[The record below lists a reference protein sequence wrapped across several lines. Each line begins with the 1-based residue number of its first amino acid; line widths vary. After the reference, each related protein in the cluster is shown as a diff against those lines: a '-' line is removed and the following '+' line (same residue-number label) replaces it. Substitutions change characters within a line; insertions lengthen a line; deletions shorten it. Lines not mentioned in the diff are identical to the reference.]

1 MNGGRPIRVLVAEGR
16 ALHRAAMSTAFA
28 AEADFQIVGQVATD
42 VDAIDLALRLEPDV
56 VSVDAALPVR
66 DGLAVCQEIKARR
79 PEQRVLVIDDRPDSS
94 VLLAA
99 VRAGADGYVTKRA
112 RFECVANAVR
122 DLADGRAFVPPD
134 MLRQLLR
141 DLTAATHQAREA
153 YEKFLL
159 LTRRERQVLELVVEG
174 LGNTAIAEILVIS
187 PSTART
193 HVREVVRKLGAGSRL
208 EVAALA
214 VRHDWLR
221 SGAVANG

>member
-1 MNGGRPIRVLVAEGR
+1 MTGDRPIRVLVAEGR

-28 AEADFQIVGQVATD
+28 AEADFQIIGQAAAD
-42 VDAIDLALRLEPDV
+42 ADAIDLALRLEPDV
-56 VSVDAALPVR
+56 VSIDAVLPVR
-66 DGLAVCQEIKARR
+66 GGPAVCQEIKARR

-99 VRAGADGYVTKRA
+99 VRAGADGYATKRA
-112 RFECVANAVR
+112 RFEYVANAVR
-122 DLADGRAFVPPD
+122 DLAAGRAFVPPD

-141 DLTAATHQAREA
+141 DLTAATHQAHEA

-174 LGNTAIAEILVIS
+174 FGNAVIAEILVIS

-193 HVREVVRKLGAGSRL
+193 HVREIVRKLGAGSRL

-214 VRHDWLR
+214 VQHDWLR
-221 SGAVANG
+221 SAAVANS